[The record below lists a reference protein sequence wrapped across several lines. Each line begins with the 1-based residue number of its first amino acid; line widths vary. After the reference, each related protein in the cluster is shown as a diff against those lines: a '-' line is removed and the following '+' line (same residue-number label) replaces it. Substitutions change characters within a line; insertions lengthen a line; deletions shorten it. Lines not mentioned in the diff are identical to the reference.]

1 MVTGYMGAEFN
12 PNANYYSVYQRDA
25 HAWSEVW
32 LEGRGWIKVDPTAM
46 INPERIERGFSSELL
61 QELSLYSDNY
71 FSLMRYKQFAWINK
85 IRLQLQAIDY
95 QWTRWVI
102 GYNAQKQV
110 DVLAKLVAL
119 LSLWKMIVGLLVLLI
134 VMFFLV
140 RRRYKTKIREKQYEL
155 HQQYYQQVL
164 ALFAKNNVNK
174 PKVLSAQQFSSY
186 ICDKLPS
193 VADVFTNFTALYIA
207 LNYQKL
213 TDNETLKKINE
224 MEALLLKLKSHSLKI
239 N

>member
-1 MVTGYMGAEFN
+1 MGAEFN

-71 FSLMRYKQFAWINK
+71 FSLMRYKQFAWINE

-102 GYNAQKQV
+102 GYSAQKQV

-134 VMFFLV
+134 AVFFLV
-140 RRRYKTKIREKQYEL
+140 RNRYKVKIIAKQYEL
-155 HQQYYQQVL
+155 HQQYYHQVL
-164 ALFAKNNVNK
+164 SLFAKSNINK
-174 PKVLSAQQFSSY
+174 PKVLSAQQFSIYVS
-186 ICDKLPS
+186 DKLPS
-193 VADVFTNFTALYIA
+193 VADIFAKFTSLYIA
-207 LNYQKL
+207 LNYQEL
-213 TDNETLKKINE
+213 TDNEILEKTNE
-224 MEALLLKLKSHSLKI
+224 MEVLLIKLKSHSLKSS
-239 N
+239 